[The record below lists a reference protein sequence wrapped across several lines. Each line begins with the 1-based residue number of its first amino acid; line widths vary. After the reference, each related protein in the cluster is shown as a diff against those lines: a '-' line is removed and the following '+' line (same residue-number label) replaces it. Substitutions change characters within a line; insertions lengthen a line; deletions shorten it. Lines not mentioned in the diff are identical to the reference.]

1 MPRYSKIFV
10 NFVLLLTIP
19 SVALYPQNHTPKITF
34 QVQKVNLEEKQV
46 ARDYMPS
53 YDEILRLIDE
63 IESGELE
70 KRCTSKQQIENITN
84 FIALLAK
91 EGVLPDNLP
100 ESLSLDDDIEELLN
114 GEDNLYEDALSF
126 VTPDKYRY
134 MIIPA
139 ILYGHGEA
147 VLCKSWA
154 KKQWKHVKKFS
165 KKHKKELI
173 IGAAVV
179 VAAAVVVVAVVAA
192 SSAAAGAA
200 GAATGGTTGG
210 GGALAGAAAAGLA
223 AAADSGNESDKKN
236 QKDGSSSSPSVPTNI
251 PPGVAATQE
260 APTLRSALND
270 QAYSFKENIV
280 QNQFF
285 QPTNPSVHNQ
295 GLSWEEN
302 ARALGS
308 LFAHDSYNNLQN
320 QIPYHP
326 SLAQEVEEINSKY
339 TFPVPGGY
347 QGPSIAHPEIDRK
360 FSTDYTHLYTNP
372 GQETDFN
379 TLSHQVRGERA
390 LAFGHY
396 NQAVQDL
403 GKAIDANPTN
413 PVPYLERGIA
423 HFGLGQYDRSL
434 EDYKQFTAQAQAH
447 KPDQLSISEF
457 SLGVAKGLPKGVY
470 ESGKGFFFFMAD
482 FVKHPIRT
490 SGQIVDSVTT
500 LAHLVQNDE
509 WGVIAEVLSP
519 EMHQLVTQW
528 DAFSSEKRGE
538 LAGYAVG
545 KHGADILAPGALA
558 KVASKSV
565 KSAQE
570 LAAVCKKLQ
579 IAQETLILETAAE
592 IGNGAKI
599 AEVMKAGQRTARLA
613 DELGFTAQE
622 MGQLKQAGKLETTVS
637 NTFENITKN
646 PAMRESFEL
655 FNKAETFL
663 EPYCKGFL
671 SETQA
676 RELIHQTGIRTFSRP
691 AGLPENFMVRIT
703 DRGAGMEYVHPTNP
717 HIRVRIMPGKPHS
730 PNSGQQKPYVI
741 YRKHG
746 KILDKFGNVVE
757 ASSTEAHIPLDEFIY
772 PKD

>member
-1 MPRYSKIFV
+1 M
-10 NFVLLLTIP
+10 P
-19 SVALYPQNHTPKITF
+19 SVALYPQSHTPQITF
-34 QVQKVNLEEKQV
+34 QVQKVNFEEKQT
-46 ARDYMPS
+46 AKDYMPS
-53 YDEILRLIDE
+53 YDEILRLLDE
-63 IESGELE
+63 LESGELE
-70 KRCTSKQQIENITN
+70 KKCTSEQQIENLTH
-84 FIALLAK
+84 FVALLAK
-91 EGVLPDNLP
+91 EGVLPDNSP

-126 VTPDKYRY
+126 VTPGEYRY

-139 ILYGHGEA
+139 VLHGNGEV
-147 VLCKSWA
+147 VLCKSWVQ
-154 KKQWKHVKKFS
+154 KQWKHVKKFA
-165 KKHKKELI
+165 KKHKKALI

-179 VAAAVVVVAVVAA
+179 VAAAVVVVAVAAA
-192 SSAAAGAA
+192 SSAAAAGAATGGASGGGGAAAGAA
-200 GAATGGTTGG
+200 GATA
-210 GGALAGAAAAGLA
+210 AGVAAAAA
-223 AAADSGNESDKKN
+223 ASDNESDKKN
-236 QKDGSSSSPSVPTNI
+236 QKGDSSSTPSIPTDI
-251 PPGVAATQE
+251 PPGMAATQE

-326 SLAQEVEEINSKY
+326 SLAREVEDINSKY
-339 TFPVPGGY
+339 TFPIPGGY

-360 FSTDYTHLYTNP
+360 FSTDYTSLYSNP
-372 GQETDFN
+372 GQEVDFN

-390 LAFGHY
+390 LAFGYY

-403 GKAIDANPTN
+403 GKAIETNPTN

-434 EDYKQFTAQAQAH
+434 EDYKQFTAQAQAQ
-447 KPDQLSISEF
+447 KPDELSISEF
-457 SLGVAKGLPKGVY
+457 SLGVAKGLPKGVC
-470 ESGKGFFFFMAD
+470 ESGKGFFLFMAD
-482 FVKHPIRT
+482 FVKHPIQT
-490 SGQIVDSVTT
+490 SRQIVSSITT
-500 LAHLVQNDE
+500 LAHLVHNDE

-528 DAFSSEKRGE
+528 DALSSEKKGE

-545 KHGADILAPGALA
+545 KHGADILVPGALA

-570 LAAVCKKLQ
+570 LAAVCKNLQ

-592 IGNGAKI
+592 IGNSAKI
-599 AEVMKAGQRTARLA
+599 AEVMQAGQRTARLA

-622 MGQLKQAGKLETTVS
+622 MGKLKQAGKLETTVS

-655 FNKAETFL
+655 FDRAQEFL
-663 EPYCKGFL
+663 KPYKDFMP
-671 SETQA
+671 ETQCKD
-676 RELIHQTGIRTFSRP
+676 LIYKTGVPTFPKP
-691 AGLPENFMVRIT
+691 ANIPENF
-703 DRGAGMEYVHPTNP
+703 
-717 HIRVRIMPGKPHS
+717 RVRISDKGAGLIYMHPEHTHTSIRVMPGKPHS
-730 PNSGQQKPYVI
+730 PLPYQQKPYVI
-741 YRKHG
+741 HMKDG
-746 KILDKFGNVVE
+746 KALDKFGNKL
-757 ASSTEAHIPLDEFIY
+757 SSKELPEAHIPYDEFVY
-772 PKD
+772 RG